1 MPGREY
7 LRRRVGQHA
16 NVHVVEHGSTLW
28 RDNLLLREYLRQDA
42 DARRRYSAAK
52 RQAAQEAP
60 TLLAYSKHKA
70 AVVAELLIEAQQ
82 G

>member
-7 LRRRVGQHA
+7 LRRREGQHA
-16 NVHVVEHGSTLW
+16 NVHVVEHGSPLW
-28 RDNLLLREYLRQDA
+28 RDNLLLREYLRRSA
-42 DARRRYSAAK
+42 DARRRYAAAK
-52 RQAAQEAP
+52 QQAAQEAP

-70 AVVAELLIEAQQ
+70 AVVTALLNEARA